1 MAKINTDSMEYHA
14 AVLFVQAVAEDGVL
28 SQDEA
33 AAVEGALEGFLEGME
48 SDVKPIDCLNHIAN
62 SITTNRDGYL
72 QSVKDAI
79 EFMAEQ
85 SKELKSGM
93 LSLMKDLAG
102 VDGVSE
108 QENKFFKLL
117 KPKWNL

>member
-1 MAKINTDSMEYHA
+1 MAKINTDSMEYYA

-33 AAVEGALEGFLEGME
+33 VAVEAALEGFLEGMG
-48 SDVKPIDCLNHIAN
+48 SKVKAADCLTYISNTIM
-62 SITTNRDGYL
+62 TDRDEYF
-72 QSVKDAI
+72 QSMKDAI
-79 EFMAEQ
+79 EFMADQ
-85 SKELKSGM
+85 NKELKSGM
-93 LSLMKDLAG
+93 LDLMRDLAG

-108 QENKFFKLL
+108 KENKFFNLL

>member
-1 MAKINTDSMEYHA
+1 MAKINTDSIEYHA

-33 AAVEGALEGFLEGME
+33 TAVEGALEGFLEGME
-48 SDVKPIDCLNHIAN
+48 SDVKAIDCLNHIAN
-62 SITTNRDGYL
+62 AISNDRDGYRE
-72 QSVKDAI
+72 SVKDAI
-79 EFMAEQ
+79 EYLADQ
-85 SKELKSGM
+85 KKELKSGM
-93 LSLMKDLAG
+93 LDLMKDLAG

-108 QENKFFKLL
+108 KENKFFNLL